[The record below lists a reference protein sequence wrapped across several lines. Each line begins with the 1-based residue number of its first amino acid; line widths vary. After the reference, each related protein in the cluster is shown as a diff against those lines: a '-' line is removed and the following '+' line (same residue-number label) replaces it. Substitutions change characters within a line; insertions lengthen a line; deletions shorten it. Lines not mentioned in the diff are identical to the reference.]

1 MVFFFLFSY
10 LMNTNYW
17 KKRSSHVAQLETSW
31 HKYLKELTKWA
42 QLLQNY
48 HIKWHIVSFELCV
61 VVAKSMCTMRK
72 LWKGERGLIAP
83 GANSTHLWS
92 SWTNTKPDW
101 LLTWIPV
108 PWLKLEIL
116 QKHYLF
122 ISRKKHSHPHS
133 YPTADRCAA
142 SQLQYKISFQL
153 ILLCYINF
161 QRAQHNAER
170 LRDSL
175 ALSA

>member
-1 MVFFFLFSY
+1 MFFFPFLV
-10 LMNTNYW
+10 NTNDW
-17 KKRSSHVAQLETSW
+17 KKRLLHVPQLDTSW
-31 HKYLKELTKWA
+31 HTYLKELTKWP

-61 VVAKSMCTMRK
+61 AVAKSMCTMRK
-72 LWKGERGLIAP
+72 LWKGERGLIAL
-83 GANSTHLWS
+83 GASSAHLWS
-92 SWTNTKPDW
+92 SGTNTKPDW

-116 QKHYLF
+116 QRHYMF
-122 ISRKKHSHPHS
+122 ISRKEHSRPHP
-133 YPTADRCAA
+133 YPTAKRCVV

-153 ILLCYINF
+153 TLLCYINF
-161 QRAQHNAER
+161 QRAQHIAEK